1 MLEIRAD
8 RIRRELVALAA
19 SGAGVT
25 QVHERAIEL
34 VEQTVCSDLTC
45 WAMIDPES
53 LAISSM
59 TSGRTRIPQ
68 EYEPLLAESEYGGSD
83 PATFAD
89 LACTGRGVARASD
102 LPVDEVARSL
112 RHSSVWRPLGLPRE
126 VRVIFRLDGTC
137 WGGAGFVR
145 SGPDF
150 SDRDLE
156 FLALVAPGLAA
167 ATRAAAV
174 HAPATHPPDDQ
185 GPAVVLTS
193 ATGDPLSFTSAART
207 WRDRVEEVAHGRMTV
222 VLRAAT
228 FGARSSSSGIF
239 RARIRDA
246 HGGWILVRATAMFG
260 GDEPQTVVTFES
272 AGGSD
277 LTGLLLAAYGLTARE
292 REICSDVVA
301 GYATSDIAQR
311 RAITAN
317 TVQDHLKSVYAK
329 TGVRSRAELAAR
341 LRFGPA
347 TEPAGAGSPQ
357 VSRAE

>member
-8 RIRRELVALAA
+8 RIRREVVALAA

-34 VEQTVCSDLTC
+34 VEQTVSSDLTC

-59 TSGRTRIPQ
+59 TSGRNRIPQ
-68 EYEPLLAESEYGGSD
+68 EYEPLLAESEYGGRD

-112 RHSSVWRPLGLPRE
+112 RHSGVWRPLGLPRE
-126 VRVIFRLDGTC
+126 VRVIFRVDGTC

-150 SDRDLE
+150 SDRDIE

-174 HAPATHPPDDQ
+174 HSPATHPPDDQ

-246 HGGWILVRATAMFG
+246 HGGWILVRATAMLG
-260 GDEPQTVVTFES
+260 GDESQTVVTFES

-347 TEPAGAGSPQ
+347 GNRQAPVP
-357 VSRAE
+357 RR